1 MGLCNHF
8 PSLDV
13 IGKLLQV
20 KCAKAAIDSDM
31 TTGDTKVSRASIYY
45 DGAVK
50 QDVARPVT
58 EVNIVKP
65 MNEKVCF
72 LNRVE

>member
-1 MGLCNHF
+1 MPIYVLKM
-8 PSLDV
+8 V
-13 IGKLLQV
+13 I
-20 KCAKAAIDSDM
+20 CRHI
-31 TTGDTKVSRASIYY
+31 TCIYY

-65 MNEKVCF
+65 MNEKAV
-72 LNRVE
+72 LSE

>member
-1 MGLCNHF
+1 MCTEDIL
-8 PSLDV
+8 
-13 IGKLLQV
+13 
-20 KCAKAAIDSDM
+20 
-31 TTGDTKVSRASIYY
+31 RASIYY

-65 MNEKVCF
+65 MNEKAM
-72 LNRVE
+72 LSE

>member
-1 MGLCNHF
+1 MH
-8 PSLDV
+8 V
-13 IGKLLQV
+13 YY
-20 KCAKAAIDSDM
+20 KAAIGSDM
-31 TTGDTKVSRASIYY
+31 CTGGIPRVSIYYRY

-65 MNEKVCF
+65 MNEKAMF
-72 LNRVE
+72 SE

>member
-1 MGLCNHF
+1 MR
-8 PSLDV
+8 V
-13 IGKLLQV
+13 YY
-20 KCAKAAIDSDM
+20 KAAIGSDM
-31 TTGDTKVSRASIYY
+31 CTGDILRASIYY

-65 MNEKVCF
+65 MNEKAM
-72 LNRVE
+72 LSE